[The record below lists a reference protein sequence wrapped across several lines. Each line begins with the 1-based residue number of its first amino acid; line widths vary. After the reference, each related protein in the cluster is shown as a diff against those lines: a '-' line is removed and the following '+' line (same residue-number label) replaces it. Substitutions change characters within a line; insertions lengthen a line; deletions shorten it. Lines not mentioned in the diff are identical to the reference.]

1 MYSVIP
7 ASERRSPLR
16 KALGLKSRVFFC
28 ICGNIHYSNQLYF
41 IRKIIGDGNTSHKR
55 GGAMHISLAAI
66 GLWIL
71 IGILLF
77 LRYPINGYTKKS
89 LKQWIIIYIFVTI
102 CLLVR
107 NYLVYDS
114 DHKKAGYSQF
124 MSKWNQTVNQ
134 EKVKNEK

>member
-7 ASERRSPLR
+7 DLFRDRLLQ

-28 ICGNIHYSNQLYF
+28 ICENIHYSNQLYF
-41 IRKIIGDGNTSHKR
+41 IRKIIWDGNTS
-55 GGAMHISLAAI
+55 MHISLAAI

-77 LRYPINGYTKKS
+77 LRNPINGYTKKS

-114 DHKKAGYSQF
+114 DHKKEGYSQF
-124 MSKWNQTVNQ
+124 MSKWNQTVSQ

>member
-1 MYSVIP
+1 
-7 ASERRSPLR
+7 
-16 KALGLKSRVFFC
+16 
-28 ICGNIHYSNQLYF
+28 
-41 IRKIIGDGNTSHKR
+41 
-55 GGAMHISLAAI
+55 MHISLAAI

-77 LRYPINGYTKKS
+77 LRSPINGYTKKS

-114 DHKKAGYSQF
+114 DHKKEGYSQF
-124 MSKWNQTVNQ
+124 MSKWNQTVSQ
-134 EKVKNEK
+134 ENLKMKKNSLDK